1 MMTLTERLE
10 ELTKQLQQNV
20 YEKEEI
26 FNLAMLA
33 MLSGES
39 IFLLGKPGIAK
50 SLVSRRL
57 KHAFKNG
64 TIFEYLMNRFST
76 PEEIFGPISIEDLQK
91 GVYKRLID
99 KYLPT
104 AEIVFLDEI
113 WKAGPSIQNTLLTII
128 NEKIFRNAGVDI
140 KVPMKLLISA
150 SNELPAEGQGLEAL
164 YDRFII
170 RYIAHGLKDETNFND
185 MIAGVTELD
194 VKVDEALQITHE
206 KYDVWRKEINKVKM
220 TQSTFDFISR
230 FRKAM
235 YIATDGEYYISDRR
249 WKKIAHLMKASA
261 FYNGR
266 DTVDKA
272 DWLVIPYCIWDDEQQ
287 EEEYNAIFNEFYLD
301 ALTYDVRE
309 KKIRLS
315 KELEE
320 LSAQYEDIQE
330 VNSRKSEYLDVF
342 DGKLQGTFHRIL
354 WKNQQYPICFIRVE
368 DLIDARHNKTQPTL
382 VELYY
387 GEDLDNMVDVLQ
399 TEISYVNDSTFK
411 IIKTDEEIRVEIKN
425 SKVEDNNSKLEKRI
439 LAVEREIDK
448 LATAFPDEKERLLE
462 LNCIFFRDRFILAVN
477 NAFNDDKLNFNED
490 IIEVDY
496 RSKDNTE
503 PNSGSLSNL
512 VKN

>member
-1 MMTLTERLE
+1 MMTLTKRLE

-26 FNLAMLA
+26 FNLSMLA

-57 KHAFKNG
+57 KNAFKNG

-170 RYIAHGLKDETNFND
+170 RYIAQGLKDEENFNY
-185 MIAGVTELD
+185 MISGVTELD

-206 KYDVWRKEINKVKM
+206 EYDTWRKEINKIKITPV
-220 TQSTFDFISR
+220 TFDFIYR

-235 YIATDGEYYISDRR
+235 YIATEGEYYISDRR

-272 DWLVIPYCIWDDEQQ
+272 DWLVIPHCIWDDEQQ
-287 EEEYNAIFNEFYLD
+287 EETYNAIFNEFYLD

-309 KKIRLS
+309 KKNRLS

-330 VNSRKSEYLDVF
+330 FNSRKNEYLYVF
-342 DGKLQGTFHRIL
+342 DGKLQGTFHRIF

-368 DLIDARHNKTQPTL
+368 DFIDARHNKTQPTL
-382 VELYY
+382 IELYY
-387 GEDLDNMVDVLQ
+387 GEDLDNMADVLQ

-411 IIKTDEEIRVEIKN
+411 IIKTNEEIKIEIKN
-425 SKVEDNNSKLEKRI
+425 SKVDNNSKLEKRI
-439 LAVEREIDK
+439 LAVEREIDS
-448 LATAFPDEKERLLE
+448 LTTAFPDEKERLLS
-462 LNCIFFRDRFILAVN
+462 LNCLFFKERFMLAVN
-477 NAFNDDKLNFNED
+477 NAFSNNKINFNED
-490 IIEVDY
+490 GLEL
-496 RSKDNTE
+496 E
-503 PNSGSLSNL
+503 HFSNPTQKINNINFEQL
-512 VKN
+512 TKN

>member
-1 MMTLTERLE
+1 MTLTQRLE
-10 ELTKQLQQNV
+10 ELTKQLQKDV
-20 YEKEEI
+20 YEKEVI
-26 FNLAMLA
+26 FKLAMLA

-50 SLVSRRL
+50 SLVARRL

-76 PEEIFGPISIEDLQK
+76 PEEIFGPISIEDLQR

-170 RYIAHGLKDETNFND
+170 RYIAQGLKEEENFND
-185 MIAGVTELD
+185 MIAGVTNLD
-194 VKVDEALQITHE
+194 VQVDEALQITHE
-206 KYDVWRKEINKVKM
+206 EYDVWRKEINQVKM
-220 TQSTFDFISR
+220 EQDTFDFINR

-235 YIATDGEYYISDRR
+235 YVATEGQYYISDRR

-261 FYNGR
+261 YYNGR
-266 DTVDKA
+266 DTVDKP

-287 EEEYNAIFNEFYLD
+287 EEEYTAIFNEFYLD
-301 ALTYDVRE
+301 ALTFDVKQ
-309 KKIRLS
+309 KKIRLD

-320 LSAQYEDIQE
+320 LARQYDDIQE
-330 VNSRKSEYLDVF
+330 SISKKSEYYDIF
-342 DGKLQGTFHRIL
+342 DGKVQGTFHRIF
-354 WKNQQYPICFIRVE
+354 WSDAQYPVCFIRVE
-368 DLIDARHNKTQPTL
+368 DFIDARHNKDQPTL

-387 GEDLDNMVDVLQ
+387 GEDLDNMHDVMQ
-399 TEISYVNDSTFK
+399 TEVIYLND
-411 IIKTDEEIRVEIKN
+411 KTLKNLTLNSNMTVEVKNAKGDNSAAEIERK
-425 SKVEDNNSKLEKRI
+425 I
-439 LAVEREIDK
+439 LAVEKEIDS
-448 LATAFPDEKERLLE
+448 LETAFPDEKHRLLAE
-462 LNCIFFRDRFILAVN
+462 PCIFFKEAYYLAVN
-477 NAFNDDKLNFNED
+477 NAFDGQELKFDE
-490 IIEVDY
+490 
-496 RSKDNTE
+496 ST
-503 PNSGSLSNL
+503 PN
-512 VKN
+512 

>member
-20 YEKEEI
+20 YEKQEI

-76 PEEIFGPISIEDLQK
+76 PEEIFGPISIEDLQR

-99 KYLPT
+99 RYLPT

-128 NEKIFRNAGVDI
+128 NEKIFRNAGIDV

-170 RYIAHGLKDETNFND
+170 RYIGHGLKDEINFND

-194 VKVDEALQITHE
+194 VIVDEALQITHE
-206 KYDVWRKEINKVKM
+206 EYDVWRKEVNKIKI
-220 TQSTFDFISR
+220 TQSTFDFIAR

-235 YIATDGEYYISDRR
+235 YLATDGEYYISDRR

-272 DWLVIPYCIWDDEQQ
+272 DWLVIPYCIWDDEEQ

-301 ALTYDVRE
+301 ALTHDVRE
-309 KKIRLS
+309 K
-315 KELEE
+315 
-320 LSAQYEDIQE
+320 
-330 VNSRKSEYLDVF
+330 
-342 DGKLQGTFHRIL
+342 RI
-354 WKNQQYPICFIRVE
+354 F
-368 DLIDARHNKTQPTL
+368 
-382 VELYY
+382 
-387 GEDLDNMVDVLQ
+387 
-399 TEISYVNDSTFK
+399 
-411 IIKTDEEIRVEIKN
+411 
-425 SKVEDNNSKLEKRI
+425 
-439 LAVEREIDK
+439 
-448 LATAFPDEKERLLE
+448 
-462 LNCIFFRDRFILAVN
+462 
-477 NAFNDDKLNFNED
+477 
-490 IIEVDY
+490 
-496 RSKDNTE
+496 
-503 PNSGSLSNL
+503 
-512 VKN
+512 

>member
-150 SNELPAEGQGLEAL
+150 SNELPAGGQGL
-164 YDRFII
+164 
-170 RYIAHGLKDETNFND
+170 
-185 MIAGVTELD
+185 
-194 VKVDEALQITHE
+194 
-206 KYDVWRKEINKVKM
+206 
-220 TQSTFDFISR
+220 
-230 FRKAM
+230 
-235 YIATDGEYYISDRR
+235 
-249 WKKIAHLMKASA
+249 
-261 FYNGR
+261 
-266 DTVDKA
+266 
-272 DWLVIPYCIWDDEQQ
+272 
-287 EEEYNAIFNEFYLD
+287 
-301 ALTYDVRE
+301 
-309 KKIRLS
+309 
-315 KELEE
+315 
-320 LSAQYEDIQE
+320 
-330 VNSRKSEYLDVF
+330 
-342 DGKLQGTFHRIL
+342 
-354 WKNQQYPICFIRVE
+354 
-368 DLIDARHNKTQPTL
+368 
-382 VELYY
+382 
-387 GEDLDNMVDVLQ
+387 
-399 TEISYVNDSTFK
+399 
-411 IIKTDEEIRVEIKN
+411 
-425 SKVEDNNSKLEKRI
+425 
-439 LAVEREIDK
+439 
-448 LATAFPDEKERLLE
+448 
-462 LNCIFFRDRFILAVN
+462 
-477 NAFNDDKLNFNED
+477 
-490 IIEVDY
+490 
-496 RSKDNTE
+496 
-503 PNSGSLSNL
+503 
-512 VKN
+512 